1 MSLFSNK
8 EESKEEVVRSNS
20 TNHIGKGTEI
30 KGDLD
35 TSGIIRIDGK
45 VYGNI
50 RSKSK
55 INQGEGS
62 YVEGN
67 VISQNAEIS
76 GEVKGKLEITEML
89 ILKPSAVING
99 DIFTGKLIIESGA
112 TLNGTCQM
120 GDVKNMKNNTINKS
134 NANNNNIKNHQH
146 HQQKHQAKATV

>member
-35 TSGIIRIDGK
+35 THGIIRIDGK
-45 VYGNI
+45 IYGNV

-76 GEVKGKLEITEML
+76 GEVKGKLEISEML
-89 ILKPSAVING
+89 VLKPSAVING

-112 TLNGTCQM
+112 TLNGTCRM
-120 GDVKNMKNNTINKS
+120 GDVKNMQKQ
-134 NANNNNIKNHQH
+134 NNNNFNNA
-146 HQQKHQAKATV
+146 QKHQQNQQKQPTKATV

>member
-20 TNHIGKGTEI
+20 TNIIGKGTEI

-35 TSGIIRIDGK
+35 TAGVIRIDGK

-76 GEVKGKLEITEML
+76 GEVRGKLEISELL

-99 DIFTGKLIIESGA
+99 DIYTGKLIIESGA

-120 GDVKNMKNNTINKS
+120 GDVKNMKNNINS
-134 NANNNNIKNHQH
+134 NNHKNNNVQNHQQN
-146 HQQKHQAKATV
+146 QQKHQTKAPV